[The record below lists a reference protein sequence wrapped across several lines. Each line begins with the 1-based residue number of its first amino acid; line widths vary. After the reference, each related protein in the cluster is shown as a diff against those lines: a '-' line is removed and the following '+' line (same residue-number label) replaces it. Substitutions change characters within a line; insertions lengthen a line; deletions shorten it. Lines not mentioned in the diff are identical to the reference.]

1 VDVAPKFSP
10 DVSGDHVIAA
20 VASQREAALN
30 ALAYA
35 HAEIAALK
43 ARVAELEAQTR
54 VGDV

>member
-1 VDVAPKFSP
+1 MDGTAPP
-10 DVSGDHVIAA
+10 AVSGDHVIAA
-20 VASQREAALN
+20 MAAQREAALN

-43 ARVAELEAQTR
+43 ARLAQLEAQAR